1 MKFCRIVPNFPPEGS
16 SVFYYHHQC
25 CISHLVKHE
34 MFFLHTLY
42 FSRLELTVSAL
53 RSTWI
58 FFHISIPIF
67 SENNSL
73 FLLYFWRFHI
83 FSSFYFFFYFTP
95 VFFFCFYFVNLIQYI
110 NLFPYYFWIL
120 KQESFPHSEVIE
132 KFTHVF
138 LWYYFLFKISD
149 TFRIYPS
156 VWCGRWVPF
165 YLFQYGHPVSPYQ
178 LSSSLP
184 PLIWN
189 TTFIVYLNSIYNSAF

>member
-95 VFFFCFYFVNLIQYI
+95 VFFLFLFCQFNPIYQ
-110 NLFPYYFWIL
+110 
-120 KQESFPHSEVIE
+120 SFPLLLLDFKTGKFSPLWGYREVYPC
-132 KFTHVF
+132 FPLV
-138 LWYYFLFKISD
+138 LFS
-149 TFRIYPS
+149 F
-156 VWCGRWVPF
+156 
-165 YLFQYGHPVSPYQ
+165 
-178 LSSSLP
+178 
-184 PLIWN
+184 
-189 TTFIVYLNSIYNSAF
+189 